1 MKRIRFLPRVVA
13 ELYKPA
19 PNSALISI
27 HDVSEAPATLQPGWL
42 DVLVLRFHDT
52 DGQQVGLEVF
62 SEAQAREVLAFARRH
77 HGCDE
82 LVVHCQ
88 MGHSRSAAIAI
99 YLSEQYGVPCFKE
112 QRAVNWES
120 WKGYN
125 KLIYRRLHTTG
136 LSHIETGSPIQEPPT
151 S

>member
-1 MKRIRFLPRVVA
+1 MNRIRFLPRPVA
-13 ELYKPA
+13 ERYIPA
-19 PNSALISI
+19 ANSVLISI
-27 HDVSEAPATLQPGWL
+27 HDVSEAAATLQPGWL

-52 DGQQVGLEVF
+52 DGQQMGLEVF
-62 SEAQAREVLAFARRH
+62 SETQAREVLAFAQRH
-77 HGCDE
+77 QECDE

-99 YLSEQYGVPCFKE
+99 YLSERYGAPCFKE

-120 WKGYN
+120 WKSYN
-125 KLIYRRLHTTG
+125 KLVYRRLHTTG